1 MKCHLLIWTALTAGA
16 AAEATAAPERNT
28 GSLSEIRP
36 PAGRLAIV
44 ADGNSPDPD
53 DIGATAVMF
62 GLLKGAGLQD
72 RLVHLSHSCD
82 LDPFSNPGK
91 QTISTEDEKRRQD
104 KLQEVCRQGIEFF
117 GPFENLT
124 ASHNCRTQQAA
135 AVANLCDAINASS
148 ASDPLWIIEAG
159 EPDLIG
165 YALRE
170 SQASKRSF
178 VHVVSHHPANDNSG
192 DVFTWQEILD
202 YGVTEHQISDQN
214 AGLQTATHH
223 WDWAANHTRPEIGW
237 IWNQLKYA
245 EQDGVVT
252 FQTNKFDCSDAGIL
266 YWWITGANEGG
277 HNQATPADLQPT
289 LLNATHLSS
298 NQP

>member
-1 MKCHLLIWTALTAGA
+1 MKLALALSSLLMASPAFSQDRGD
-16 AAEATAAPERNT
+16 
-28 GSLSEIRP
+28 SVVEIRP

-53 DIGATAVMF
+53 DIGALAVML
-62 GLLKGAGLQD
+62 GLLKGAALQE

-91 QTISTEDEKRRQD
+91 QTILAADEKRRQD
-104 KLQEVCRQGIEFF
+104 KLQEVCLQGIEFF
-117 GPFENLT
+117 GPFKNL
-124 ASHNCRTQQAA
+124 AAIHNCRTQQAA
-135 AVANLCDAINASS
+135 AVTDLHDAINASS
-148 ASDPLWIIEAG
+148 AVDPLWILEAG
-159 EPDLIG
+159 EPDIIG

-170 SQASKRSF
+170 AQASKRSF

-202 YGVTEHQISDQN
+202 FGVIEHQIGDQN
-214 AGLQTATHH
+214 AGLQTAPGG
-223 WDWAANHTRPEIGW
+223 WDWAKGHAAPEIAW
-237 IWNQLKYA
+237 IWNQLDYA

-277 HNQATPADLQPT
+277 HHLATPAELKPLLRQATQP
-289 LLNATHLSS
+289 NPS
-298 NQP
+298 QP

>member
-1 MKCHLLIWTALTAGA
+1 MKRILFTWA
-16 AAEATAAPERNT
+16 AAMAVSAAQNLVAREPDT
-28 GSLSEIRP
+28 GSATEIRP
-36 PAGRLAIV
+36 PDGRLAIV

-53 DIGATAVMF
+53 DIGATAVML
-62 GLLKGAGLQD
+62 GLLKGAGMRD

-91 QTISTEDEKRRQD
+91 QTISAADEKRRQD
-104 KLQEVCRQGIEFF
+104 KLQDVCLQGIEFF
-117 GPFENLT
+117 GPFKNLT
-124 ASHNCRTQQAA
+124 ATHNCRTQQAA
-135 AVANLCDAINASS
+135 AVTSLRDAINTSL

-170 SQASKRSF
+170 AQASKRSF
-178 VHVVSHHPANDNSG
+178 VHVISHHHANDNSG

-202 YGVTEHQISDQN
+202 FGVIEHQIGDQN
-214 AGLQTATHH
+214 AGLQTAPGP
-223 WDWAANHTRPEIGW
+223 WEWAKRHAAPEIAW
-237 IWNQLKYA
+237 IWNRLKYA

-266 YWWITGANEGG
+266 YWWITGADDGG
-277 HNQATPADLQPT
+277 QRKATPSDLKPILLQATQP
-289 LLNATHLSS
+289 SPS
-298 NQP
+298 QP